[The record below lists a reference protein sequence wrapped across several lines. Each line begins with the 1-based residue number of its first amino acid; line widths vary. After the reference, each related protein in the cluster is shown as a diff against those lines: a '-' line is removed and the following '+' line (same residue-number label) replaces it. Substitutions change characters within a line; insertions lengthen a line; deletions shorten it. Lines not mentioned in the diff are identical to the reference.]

1 MNHLLFE
8 YFVYDVLNLLAQ
20 HHRTASIFHILQV
33 QPTLKVWASSSVYL
47 SDYCDKDLASIS
59 PFLICES
66 SFILSQSCQPHD
78 PFSAWL
84 FLPIEAWEGR

>member
-59 PFLICES
+59 LLFS
-66 SFILSQSCQPHD
+66 SVRAASSSLSPASLMTHSLLDYFCP
-78 PFSAWL
+78 
-84 FLPIEAWEGR
+84 